1 MKIQGREYEPV
12 ASRVARFRANNPD
25 WTLTAEL
32 ISDCE
37 GVVLMRATILDETGR
52 VISTGYA
59 EEIRGAGRINQ
70 TSTIENAETSAW
82 GRALSAA
89 GYGTQTAVASAEE
102 VQQAR
107 DSRRQQDDARDRVRL
122 ANAKAMFD
130 DMDLDETRRAAVT
143 AALATGDLE
152 GLLSLYREAKAPMSR
167 ASQAQKASEAA
178 KALATVAAPEP
189 AGSPIPDDWKKQAL
203 RP

>member
-1 MKIQGREYEPV
+1 MKIQGKEYEPV
-12 ASRVARFRANNPD
+12 ASRVARFRANHPD

-107 DSRRQQDDARDRVRL
+107 ETRRQQDDARDRARL
-122 ANAKAMFD
+122 AKAKAMFEA
-130 DMDLDETRRAAVT
+130 MDLDDTRRAAVT
-143 AALATGDLE
+143 AALANEDLE
-152 GLLSLYREAKAPMSR
+152 GLLSLYRD
-167 ASQAQKASEAA
+167 QAQKAAQA
-178 KALATVAAPEP
+178 PPEP